1 MGGRGGRLRTV
12 GIPLAHRAGYHVG
25 MGSKLVAMTLRLPP
39 ELMRDIDARAA
50 RHGLRRTAWIVK
62 ALAFMVASPEQTT
75 TVRQKL

>member
-1 MGGRGGRLRTV
+1 
-12 GIPLAHRAGYHVG
+12 

-39 ELMRDIDARAA
+39 ELMKDIDARAA